1 LNYSTIYEAGLF
13 DAVVHRETQHPMYK
27 LDVVVVELRAKMS
40 LNL

>member
-1 LNYSTIYEAGLF
+1 LNYSTIYEAGFF